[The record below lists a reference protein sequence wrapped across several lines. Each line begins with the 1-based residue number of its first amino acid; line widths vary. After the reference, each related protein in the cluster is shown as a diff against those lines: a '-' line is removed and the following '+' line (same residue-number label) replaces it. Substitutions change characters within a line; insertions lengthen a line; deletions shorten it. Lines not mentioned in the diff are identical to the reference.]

1 MVRLDDFF
9 RGECEGLDYGALHD
23 AFDWVRAMADTPQDP
38 QYHGE
43 GDVWTHT
50 RMVCD
55 ALTRDEQWAALSA
68 DQRRLMLTA
77 ALLHDAGKPDVTF
90 TDDNGRIRSP
100 DHARR
105 GAAIAR
111 RLLWELEE
119 PFAFREH
126 VVALVRQH
134 MQPRHLPRHRDPR
147 RRVFALSCTLRCDW
161 LAMLARADAR
171 GRVANDFEDSLRW
184 IDRFVRF
191 CARNECLTTPRSFAS
206 DHARFLYFRRMLDH
220 PDAAVPEPTGPTVV
234 VMSGLPGSGKDS
246 WIAPHRA
253 GRAVISLDRI
263 RAEIGVSPQAAQE
276 PVVKLARE
284 RAEGLLADGCG
295 FIWNATTLGPR
306 HRASLLELIRPW
318 DPRVDI
324 VYVEAPPSL
333 LLHRNRARSGSAVV
347 PEDVIWRMTGIWQ
360 PPDITEAH
368 TITHVL
374 HASGS
379 AERMAS

>member
-23 AFDWVRAMADTPQDP
+23 AFGWVRAMADTPQDP

-55 ALTRDEQWAALSA
+55 ALTRDEEWAALPA
-68 DQRRLMLTA
+68 DQRRVVLTA
-77 ALLHDAGKPDVTF
+77 ALLHDAGKTAVTF
-90 TDDNGRIRSP
+90 TDDDGRIRSP
-100 DHARR
+100 DHARH
-105 GAAIAR
+105 GAVLAR

-134 MQPRHLPRHRDPR
+134 MQPRYLPRHRDAR
-147 RRVFALSCTLRCDW
+147 RRVAALSCTLRCDW
-161 LAMLARADAR
+161 LAMLARADTR
-171 GRVANDFEDSLRW
+171 GRIADDYEDSLHW
-184 IDRFVRF
+184 IERFVRF
-191 CARNECLTTPRSFAS
+191 CARNECLTTPRRFAS
-206 DHARFLYFRRMLDH
+206 DHTRFLYFRRMLDD
-220 PDAAVPEPTGPTVV
+220 PDAAVPEPTGPTMI

-246 WIAPHRA
+246 WIARHRA
-253 GRAVISLDRI
+253 GRTMISLDAI

-276 PVVKLARE
+276 PVLELARE
-284 RAEGLLADGCG
+284 RAEGLLADGCD

-306 HRASLLELIRPW
+306 HRASLLELTRPW
-318 DPRVDI
+318 DPRVHI
-324 VYVEAPPSL
+324 VYAEAPPSL
-333 LLHRNRARSGSAVV
+333 LLARNRERSGSAVV

-360 PPDITEAH
+360 PPDLTEAH
-368 TITHVL
+368 TITYVL
-374 HASGS
+374 HASSS
-379 AERMAS
+379 AVRMAS